1 MSATTGGRMGGA
13 RPGFAAV
20 AAVLLVAASLRSAI
34 TVVGPVLDQ
43 VGTATGLGHAA
54 LGLLGAVP
62 LLAFAVVSPAVHL
75 LAARIGPERSLI
87 AALAAI
93 TVGTAIRSV
102 PGNEFLWCGTALL
115 GAGIAVGNVLVPS
128 IVKRDFAGQVQLMTG
143 VYAAVMSG
151 MAAIAS
157 GLAAPLARWT
167 GSWRW
172 ALACWAVVSAVGMV
186 VWVLRRRGTSPEAAA
201 GAAGAAA
208 VDRSQTINVW
218 ASARAWQVT
227 AFMGAQSCSF
237 YVLVTWLPSVEA
249 DRGVSE
255 TTSGIYLFVYQ
266 LIGIIAGVFVAVPL
280 RRRQQSGVAV
290 TITVPMIVGA
300 AGLIALPALAPL
312 WVVVAGVSSGCGI
325 VVALALIGL
334 RSSEH
339 SVTARLSGMAQS
351 VGYLIA
357 AGALLGA
364 GLLAG
369 AAGDRSVLWLVLAI
383 GCVQLVPAWLAGRA
397 GFVDG
402 GATQES

>member
-1 MSATTGGRMGGA
+1 MS
-13 RPGFAAV
+13 PGFGAV

-43 VGTATGLGHAA
+43 IGAATGLGHAA

-62 LLAFAVVSPAVHL
+62 LLAFAVVSPMVHVM
-75 LAARIGPERSLI
+75 AARFSPESSLI
-87 AALAAI
+87 VALAAI
-93 TVGTAIRSV
+93 TVGTGIRSV
-102 PGNEFLWCGTALL
+102 PGNGFLWCGTALL

-172 ALACWAVVSAVGMV
+172 ALACWAAVSAVAV
-186 VWVLRRRGTSPEAAA
+186 LVWILRRRPTGTEPPAGAVSAAA
-201 GAAGAAA
+201 ENPSNT
-208 VDRSQTINVW
+208 VNVW

-227 AFMGAQSCSF
+227 AFMGSQSCSF

-290 TITVPMIVGA
+290 AITVPMVVGS

-312 WVVVAGVSSGCGI
+312 WVIVAGVSSGCGI
-325 VVALALIGL
+325 VVALAFIGL

-357 AGALLGA
+357 ALALLGA

-397 GFVDG
+397 GFVDSVSPR
-402 GATQES
+402 QS